1 MAPAHPVAVAQTH
14 VNSLNVCLFLNATR
28 TTLSAQRCFRSH
40 MCLRVRKSKFWFQSK
55 STSNLARYRL
65 EHFLNQRV
73 EIGAVTSWWLRGNEI
88 KKELPRLSWALG
100 YSVTV
105 KPICFDIFYD
115 FIDNKKW
122 SMRLFPLT
130 CIRREKS
137 KVLWESSGLQL
148 SDPCSQHGA
157 LKAAEVLLVMSHCL
171 V

>member
-1 MAPAHPVAVAQTH
+1 MQHAPRSLHNGVFAPICVCVC
-14 VNSLNVCLFLNATR
+14 VNLNFD
-28 TTLSAQRCFRSH
+28 
-40 MCLRVRKSKFWFQSK
+40 
-55 STSNLARYRL
+55 SNSNQHLTWRGTDWNT
-65 EHFLNQRV
+65 LNQRV

-88 KKELPRLSWALG
+88 KKELPRLNWALG
-100 YSVTV
+100 YSVRV

-157 LKAAEVLLVMSHCL
+157 LKAAEALLVMSHCL